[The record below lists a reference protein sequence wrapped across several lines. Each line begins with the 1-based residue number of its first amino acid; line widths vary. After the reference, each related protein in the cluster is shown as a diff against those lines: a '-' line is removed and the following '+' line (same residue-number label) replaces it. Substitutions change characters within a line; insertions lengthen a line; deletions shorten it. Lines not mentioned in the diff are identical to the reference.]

1 MATRAHFSA
10 KAMFGQDQTA
20 MRSML
25 QGVGVEFEDYP
36 TRFKRGTFLRRVLIE
51 RGLTDAELA
60 RIPEKHRPA
69 PGSLVTRS
77 VVSEIDMPP
86 FNTVTNRVAV
96 MFEAA
101 EPVASVEITAGDA
114 K

>member
-1 MATRAHFSA
+1 
-10 KAMFGQDQTA
+10 MFGQDQTA

-25 QGVGVEFEDYP
+25 QGAGAEFEDYP